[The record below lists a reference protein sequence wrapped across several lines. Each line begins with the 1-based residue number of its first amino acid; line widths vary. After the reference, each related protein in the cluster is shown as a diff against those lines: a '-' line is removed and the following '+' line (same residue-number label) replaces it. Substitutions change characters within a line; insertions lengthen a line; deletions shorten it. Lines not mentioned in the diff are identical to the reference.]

1 MTPPGRVPRPL
12 RGIVTALMVAGAF
25 IGTASGEDLLLGEE
39 AAAAIAVEGERRLIV
54 DGIHGEILV
63 RGEPT
68 DELRFVSSDPAGD
81 DVRIPVALWSDQ
93 TSFRI
98 TPTTGTEGRA
108 RKLEIGIPAEMYLRI
123 FTTDGTVR
131 IAAVDGDV
139 EVEGRTLLVVAR
151 ELGSGLE
158 VQMEE
163 GDLHVEGVAA
173 DVTLRGTI
181 GEADIR
187 QVGGLLIGEL
197 HGGRAS
203 LAKLGGGA
211 DLHLQDC
218 NAFISSVS
226 SELRLEAIG
235 GEVEIEGLRSGGRI
249 KLMGTPIGVSD
260 SEGNIEIESD
270 AMVRFH
276 DNAAAIRVINFAAA
290 VRGATNGG
298 PVSVEAHGGSVNLE
312 NIVGTVRVEGD
323 DLEVS
328 LEDIKGDL
336 AIHATSSSVEIAR
349 AEGPV
354 TVENEFGD
362 VTVTGSEGKVTVV
375 SREGDVRLSE
385 LRGPIDVDADGPVV
399 EVAWKSL
406 GVEGDSVIQN
416 EGGDVVVRFPARA
429 GCVIDASSGF
439 GRIESNLPGVAVSDD
454 GGRASGM
461 LNRRG
466 RPRVKVRSDGSL
478 RLTVEPKRR
487 EKEDEGENGPRR
499 PQ

>member
-1 MTPPGRVPRPL
+1 MAPPDWVLRPL
-12 RGIVTALMVAGAF
+12 RGILIALVVAGAF
-25 IGTASGEDLLLGEE
+25 IGTTSGEDLLLGEE
-39 AAAAIAVEGERRLIV
+39 AGAAVAVEGERRLIV
-54 DGIHGEILV
+54 EGIHGEILV

-68 DELRFVSSDPAGD
+68 DELRFVSSVPGGD
-81 DVRIPVALWSDQ
+81 DVRIPVALWTDQ

-98 TPTTGTEGRA
+98 TPTTGTEARA

-123 FTTDGTVR
+123 RTTEGTVR

-139 EVEGRTLLVVAR
+139 EIEGRKLLVVAR
-151 ELGSGLE
+151 QLGSGLD

-163 GDLHVEGVAA
+163 GDIHVEGVAA
-173 DVTLRGTI
+173 DVTIRGKI

-187 QVGGLLIGEL
+187 QVGGLVIGEL

-203 LAKLGGGA
+203 FSRLAGGA
-211 DLHLQDC
+211 DLNLQDC
-218 NAFISSVS
+218 NTLVSSVG
-226 SELRLEAIG
+226 SELRLEASG
-235 GEVEIEGLRSGGRI
+235 GEAEIEGLSNGGRI

-270 AMVRFH
+270 ALVRFH
-276 DNAAAIRVINFAAA
+276 DNTAAIRVINFAAA
-290 VRGATNGG
+290 VRGASNGG
-298 PVSVEAHGGSVNLE
+298 PVSVEAHGGPVNLE
-312 NIVGTVRVEGD
+312 SIVGTVRVEGD

-328 LEDIKGDL
+328 LEGIQGDL
-336 AIHATSSSVEIAR
+336 AIHTTSSSVEISH

-354 TVENEFGD
+354 RVENEYGD
-362 VTVTGSEGKVTVV
+362 VTVTGSEGKVTVI

-385 LRGPIDVDADGPVV
+385 LRGPVDVDADAPLV

-406 GVEGDSVIQN
+406 GVDGDSVIQN

-466 RPRVKVRSDGSL
+466 RPRVKVRSEGSL
-478 RLTVEPKRR
+478 RMTVEPKRP
-487 EKEDEGENGPRR
+487 EKQGEGENGPRR